1 MLKVLALVIFVW
13 GCNAWAEESLLINKL
28 TDKNARQ
35 KRLLF
40 YDGEGQLVNTYGNSL
55 YHYGRNEQ
63 ENLFHWTFLNNFLSP
78 IFPTAIGR
86 TSIAYMVPVSDAVVQ
101 QINKDPVYQNKLL
114 ILTYKD
120 PLVEVNPLCSG
131 RRAQIP
137 STNLCSN
144 FLNCWDGWA
153 FEQECPAG
161 LMFSTEGY
169 CDYPQNVNCNNR
181 KVKEPVSPMCSKEF
195 EAFRNKVDCSE
206 FFVCVNSLPVRFK
219 CPADLA
225 YSEVLGICDYPGRVA
240 CNFTQLITPSAPSSV
255 QTTQLFT
262 EATSTI
268 TPSESSTTAA
278 STAAPIS
285 NQNRDKNMVINKY
298 EYNTQSWSST
308 HVAVSRQDAIR
319 QLQLGKIAQISVDN

>member
-1 MLKVLALVIFVW
+1 MLKVFALVVFVW
-13 GCNAWAEESLLINKL
+13 GLCGAWADENLLLNKL
-28 TDKNARQ
+28 TEKSSRQ

-40 YDGEGQLVNTYGNSL
+40 YDGQGQLVNTYGNSL
-55 YHYGRNEQ
+55 YHYGQNEQ
-63 ENLFHWTFLNNFLSP
+63 ENLFHWSFLNNFLSP
-78 IFPTAIGR
+78 IFPTALGR
-86 TSIAYMVPVSDAVVQ
+86 TSIAYMVPVSDAVIEQ
-101 QINKDPVYQNKLL
+101 FHKDPVYQNKLL

-137 STNLCSN
+137 SPNLCSN

-161 LMFSTEGY
+161 LLFSNEGY

-181 KVKEPVSPMCSKEF
+181 KVKEPLNPTCSKEF

-225 YSEVLGICDYPGRVA
+225 YSEILGICDYPSRVS
-240 CNFTQLITPSAPSSV
+240 CNITQLNTSNAPTSV
-255 QTTQLFT
+255 QTTQIST
-262 EATSTI
+262 EATST
-268 TPSESSTTAA
+268 TASSAASSTS
-278 STAAPIS
+278 STAAPVLTLDG
-285 NQNRDKNMVINKY
+285 DKNMVINKL

-308 HVAVSRQDAIR
+308 HVAISRQDAIR
-319 QLQLGKIAQISVDN
+319 QLQLGKIAQISVD